1 MGNGKNRRTRRTES
15 QSPERDENMSKTSLL
30 QGNATL
36 TNVSENVN
44 NVFDRNLGSEP
55 TEPSQISNEIEI
67 ITQRLSEQN
76 NDKMTKIEHRLNSK
90 FEEILK
96 EIRTNK
102 NYTATTDEED
112 VESRQ
117 PGPSNP
123 KTKGRRSKHAS
134 STTIERD
141 QNDRFYPSEMSELR
155 QPYTSIG
162 IANETLDETIIIN
175 ENRQENTD
183 HHTTYQVF

>member
-1 MGNGKNRRTRRTES
+1 MGSKRNRRTRRNVS
-15 QSPERDENMSKTSLL
+15 LSPERDENMSETSLL

-44 NVFDRNLGSEP
+44 NVFDRNLGSEL
-55 TEPSQISNEIEI
+55 TEPSQISKKIEI

-76 NDKMTKIEHRLNSK
+76 SNKMTQIEHQLNSN
-90 FEEILK
+90 FEEVLK

-102 NYTATTDEED
+102 NYNITTDEKD

-123 KTKGRRSKHAS
+123 KPKGLRSKHTS
-134 STTIERD
+134 NMTIEKK
-141 QNDRFYPSEMSELR
+141 S
-155 QPYTSIG
+155 G
-162 IANETLDETIIIN
+162 
-175 ENRQENTD
+175 
-183 HHTTYQVF
+183 